1 MAESQRLCSF
11 IKINDKEREKALF
24 SLIASALPKTPAGDK
39 IEITFSVLCK
49 QKLSHVLIG
58 QIKRFT
64 ASDANFIDSETNW
77 SGAKKWVE
85 WWMRPNHLK
94 RYCTETSKSEE
105 VWEQCPSD
113 TNAIERKNLDSK
125 ESLPQCIQAALINMY
140 KFDKAACAKHL

>member
-1 MAESQRLCSF
+1 M
-11 IKINDKEREKALF
+11 IKKEKGSIFTYCIGTSKDSSRV
-24 SLIASALPKTPAGDK
+24 
-39 IEITFSVLCK
+39 SVLCK

-94 RYCTETSKSEE
+94 RYCTDTSKSEE
-105 VWEQCPSD
+105 VWEQCPSG

-125 ESLPQCIQAALINMY
+125 ETLNNPLRARN
-140 KFDKAACAKHL
+140 KHANERGGLEYIFCHLA